1 MIYASC
7 IFFVLFIN
15 KGPEYEFVPY
25 AEWDAE
31 LHSLGEKKEKKKK
44 QLRKRNVEIHHFF
57 LGSEENKYTLQ
68 GAAVFFQRADS
79 DLFLSP

>member
-31 LHSLGEKKEKKKK
+31 LHSLGEKKRKKKK
-44 QLRKRNVEIHHFF
+44 NSLEK
-57 LGSEENKYTLQ
+57 GT
-68 GAAVFFQRADS
+68 
-79 DLFLSP
+79 

>member
-1 MIYASC
+1 MNLFLMQNGMQSCTAS
-7 IFFVLFIN
+7 
-15 KGPEYEFVPY
+15 G
-25 AEWDAE
+25 
-31 LHSLGEKKEKKKK
+31 KKKKKKK

-68 GAAVFFQRADS
+68 GADVFFQRADS